1 MGDSL
6 CAGLCFLPI
15 VIAVTDKVRGRRVA
29 KFAGEVFCQN
39 FGLTDIGEILRLV
52 AVFVVVGFGRNI
64 AVLLADL

>member
-6 CAGLCFLPI
+6 CAGLCFLPV

-29 KFAGEVFCQN
+29 ELAREVFRQHL
-39 FGLTDIGEILRLV
+39 GLTDIGEILRSV

-64 AVLLADL
+64 SVLLADL